1 MTEKLLDC
9 PDIVASFIR
18 SKIARTSCLVRTTG
32 SLSGLRART
41 AISRLRSSIFN
52 TSRQRNRIADR
63 ACADE
68 MRDRVFYLPIES
80 AAGRNENL
88 IGSGFGANVFPG
100 SVEAGKR
107 STLAA
112 PKSPDAD
119 EHFGPGVFQE
129 SHDLFPFVW
138 SIEGF
143 RLGCRRLVCCF
154 RVIDRI
160 CSAFF

>member
-1 MTEKLLDC
+1 
-9 PDIVASFIR
+9 
-18 SKIARTSCLVRTTG
+18 
-32 SLSGLRART
+32 
-41 AISRLRSSIFN
+41 
-52 TSRQRNRIADR
+52 
-63 ACADE
+63 

-119 EHFGPGVFQE
+119 GHFVPAGLEEF
-129 SHDLFPFVW
+129 HDLFPFVW

-143 RLGCRRLVCCF
+143 RWGFRGLACCF
-154 RVIDRI
+154 SVIDRL
-160 CSAFF
+160 CSAFFCLVKRPSG